1 MFVLISRRKLSGR
14 INTSLEIQFQ
24 IEREYWHSVLKR
36 IVSTVK
42 FLSTRGLAFR
52 GQNEQINS
60 EQNGNYL
67 GILELISEFDPFLS
81 NHLAK
86 YGNKG
91 KGRASYLSSTIC
103 EEVIQIM
110 GEKLLLIIT
119 NEVKEAKYFSLSVD
133 STPDL
138 RHVDQL
144 TIILRYIEKSS
155 HQVTERFLKFLPI
168 ESHTGEYLANTV
180 LQFLKK
186 QGIDVGGIRGQSY
199 DNASNMSGRYKGM
212 QARIREVNYNAVYIS
227 CTAHSLNLVG
237 LCAVDSCIEAV
248 SFFGIVQNVYVFFSA
263 STYRWSVLTKALG
276 SNLSVVK
283 RLSETRWSA
292 HADAI
297 KALYFG
303 YTQIQEALKDLAGNE
318 QQRCET
324 RHEAASLLNKLS
336 HLETVFMTD
345 FWHQILERIHKTN
358 EALQK
363 EKMELATAVEYRQST
378 KRQIKRKKQFGE
390 GNSENI
396 VLDGSLKFRVDS
408 FLPILDNL
416 SVALKT
422 RIEAYEQVYNLFGF
436 LYEFRHISEKDIEL
450 ACERLKQE
458 YRSDLEEEFTEEY
471 KHFCHF
477 VDLEIK
483 SCDLVSVQQ
492 IYDTLFDYQL
502 VSTFPNVEIMMRIYL
517 SLMITNATGERS
529 FSKLKLILNEKR
541 TCMKQERL
549 NYLSLMSIESELLK
563 KVEFED
569 VLRTFVE
576 MKSRKVNF

>member
-1 MFVLISRRKLSGR
+1 
-14 INTSLEIQFQ
+14 
-24 IEREYWHSVLKR
+24 
-36 IVSTVK
+36 
-42 FLSTRGLAFR
+42 
-52 GQNEQINS
+52 
-60 EQNGNYL
+60 
-67 GILELISEFDPFLS
+67 
-81 NHLAK
+81 
-86 YGNKG
+86 
-91 KGRASYLSSTIC
+91 
-103 EEVIQIM
+103 M

-133 STPDL
+133 STLDL

-168 ESHTGEYLANTV
+168 ESHTGEHLANTV
-180 LQFLKK
+180 LQFLNK

-212 QARIREVNYNAVYIS
+212 QARIREVNYNAVYIP
-227 CTAHSLNLVG
+227 CAAHSLNLVG

-283 RLSETRWSA
+283 RLSDTRWSA

-363 EKMELATAVEYRQST
+363 EKLELATAVKLLKALYGYFVELRDKFDYFEKAAKDRAINKEYKQST

-450 ACERLKQE
+450 ACEWLKQE

-492 IYDTLFDYQL
+492 IYDILFDYQL

-549 NYLSLMSIESELLK
+549 NYLYLMSIESELLK